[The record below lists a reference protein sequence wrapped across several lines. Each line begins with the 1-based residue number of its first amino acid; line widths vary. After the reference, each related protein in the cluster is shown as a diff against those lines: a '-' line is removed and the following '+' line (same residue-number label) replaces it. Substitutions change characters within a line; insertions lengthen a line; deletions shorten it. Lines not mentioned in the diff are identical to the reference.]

1 MRITAIKYLPLVLVI
16 MALGCKNKT
25 KKAADHDIIF
35 KGLYS
40 LGPEAKI
47 FKNCATGTE
56 YWVTDKSAQLEL
68 QYWEVVPAE
77 MPNSPVY
84 IEAEG
89 KMVASDKND
98 DGGHSEGA
106 KDDVGAFDSTFVVQ
120 KLIKISKEFPAG
132 VCQ

>member
-1 MRITAIKYLPLVLVI
+1 MRLTVVKYLPLVLMI
-16 MALGCKNKT
+16 AALGCKSKT
-25 KKAADHDIIF
+25 KKAAHQNVTF

-68 QYWEVVPAE
+68 QYWEVVPTE

-89 KMVASDKND
+89 IIIPSDKND
-98 DGGHSEGA
+98 NGGVN
-106 KDDVGAFDSTFVVQ
+106 DDVGAFDSTLVVQ
-120 KLIKISKEFPAG
+120 KLIKISKGFPAG